1 MYYRKYFS
9 GSVDATTTT
18 NQYYMG
24 LDKVATGTS
33 RGSGHI
39 KNRSDVIGNAL
50 VSTFRD
56 IGYPNAYWDSTSGYF
71 FFDKTNSLSGI
82 YITVQSSYMYFV
94 AGYTQTGSQYI
105 QSQSN
110 PSSSAIY
117 GNSVTVGGYSPFEGG
132 GSGATRY
139 AFYVTIKGEPK
150 GIFIVSI
157 GTYTDHAAESGNI
170 EYFLVCTGK
179 DKRDNSSIIGFN
191 FSRSTGNQFYLIKC
205 SNAEIYM
212 RGVDY
217 SIAFATSNNTLAM
230 KDEIVVLIPMFFSL
244 GFLFLDNTYINPG
257 ITTTGFYEI
266 DGDVYFVNAYYITK
280 CITEV

>member
-82 YITVQSSYMYFV
+82 YISVQSTYMYFV
-94 AGYTQTGSQYI
+94 AGYTQTGSQYV

-110 PSSSAIY
+110 SSSLIY
-117 GNSVTVGGYSPFEGG
+117 GNSVTVNGYSPFASNGT
-132 GSGATRY
+132 GATDY

-150 GIFIVSI
+150 GIFMVSI
-157 GTYTDHAAESGNI
+157 GTYTNHAAESGNI
-170 EYFLVCTGK
+170 EYFFVCTGK

-191 FSRSTGNQFYLIKC
+191 FSRSTVNLFYLIKY

-212 RGVDY
+212 RGEDY
-217 SIAFATSNNTLAM
+217 SIGFATSSNTLAM
-230 KDEIVVLIPMFFSL
+230 KDETVVLIPMFFNL

-257 ITTTGFYEI
+257 ITTAGFYEI
-266 DGDVYFVNAYYITK
+266 DGDVYFVNQYYITK